1 MFHGSRCLSWPAF
14 FVSVITIVLTFVRL
28 DEFGAVILALLSLIA
43 KFYKVSEI
51 GERRKKAN
59 GGMDLICF
67 S

>member
-14 FVSVITIVLTFVRL
+14 FVSVIAIVLTFVRL

-59 GGMDLICF
+59 GGMDLIWF